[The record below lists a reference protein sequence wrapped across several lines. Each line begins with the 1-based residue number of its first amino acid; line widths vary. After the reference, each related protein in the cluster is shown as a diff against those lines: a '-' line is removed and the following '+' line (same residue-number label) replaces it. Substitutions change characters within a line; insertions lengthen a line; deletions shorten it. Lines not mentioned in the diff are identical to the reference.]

1 MKGRRSL
8 RARLEPL
15 ALLACIAAC
24 GLAGRP
30 LPGQRGAGS
39 DSARADS
46 LRADSLRRRERNGLI
61 PAGFGTLRQDE
72 IALVEQNL
80 GLVVKAIPLDESVIR
95 TLAPDSYNNLRK
107 IRESR
112 TRDLEAIRSRLGLPS
127 VQSWYIT
134 FFNSEKGEARYDAAD
149 VLVRSAGRDFRPLE
163 VLGLKPGFGDG
174 RLTQFGTQSALY
186 AFDPAIN
193 LAQPLAVTIGTQT
206 SNGWSDVLRK
216 IELERSLIWSRA
228 SAAAAQK
235 KP

>member
-1 MKGRRSL
+1 MKRRR
-8 RARLEPL
+8 RAPALQPAL
-15 ALLACIAAC
+15 ALLACVATS
-24 GLAGRP
+24 GLAAGP
-30 LPGQRGAGS
+30 MLAQRGAGS

-72 IALVEQNL
+72 IALVAQNL

-112 TRDLEAIRSRLGLPS
+112 ARDLEGVRSRLGLPA

-174 RLTQFGTQSALY
+174 RLAQFGTQSALY

-193 LAQPLAVTIGTQT
+193 LAQPLAFTIGTQT
-206 SNGWSDVLRK
+206 SNAWSEVLRK
-216 IELERSLIWSRA
+216 IELERSLVWSRA
-228 SAAAAQK
+228 GAAAVQK

>member
-1 MKGRRSL
+1 MSHGS
-8 RARLEPL
+8 L
-15 ALLACIAAC
+15 ALLACLTAAL
-24 GLAGRP
+24 GFGARP
-30 LPGQRGAGS
+30 LQAQRATGS
-39 DSARADS
+39 DSGRADS

-61 PAGFGTLRQDE
+61 PAGYGTLRQDE
-72 IALVEQNL
+72 IALVAQNL

-95 TLAPDSYNNLRK
+95 TLAPDSYNNLHK

-112 TRDLEAIRSRLGLPS
+112 TRDLEGIRSRLGLPA

-134 FFNSEKGEARYDAAD
+134 FFNSEKGEARYDAGD

-174 RLTQFGTQSALY
+174 RLAQFGTQSALY

-193 LAQPLAVTIGTQT
+193 LAQPLTVTIGTQT
-206 SNGWSDVLRK
+206 SNAWSDVLRK
-216 IELERSLIWSRA
+216 IELERSLVWSRA
-228 SAAAAQK
+228 GATAVQK